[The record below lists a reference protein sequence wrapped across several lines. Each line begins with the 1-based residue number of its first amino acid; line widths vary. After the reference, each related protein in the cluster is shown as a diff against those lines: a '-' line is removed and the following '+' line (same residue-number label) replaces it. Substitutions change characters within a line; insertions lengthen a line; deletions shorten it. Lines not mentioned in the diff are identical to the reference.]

1 MGTTVQ
7 CTRLCLRARKIMA
20 DLLIRLLCS
29 AFITLFTKHVDVTI
43 LQLMVASRT
52 NVAIVSVWVALWKQN
67 NSQGAEVSLA

>member
-1 MGTTVQ
+1 
-7 CTRLCLRARKIMA
+7 MA

-52 NVAIVSVWVALWKQN
+52 NVAIVSVWVAL
-67 NSQGAEVSLA
+67 